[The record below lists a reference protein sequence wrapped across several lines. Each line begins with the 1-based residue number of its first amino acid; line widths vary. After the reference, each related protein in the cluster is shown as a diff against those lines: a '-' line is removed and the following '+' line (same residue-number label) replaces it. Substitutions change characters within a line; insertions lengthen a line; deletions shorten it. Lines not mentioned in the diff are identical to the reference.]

1 MHATLAPQQGRQDD
15 QHAPPSSFATSR
27 EQPVLQ
33 NSNYEES
40 PQSSQAT
47 HAAVTQGPSLAEN
60 QQGATAGG
68 TFHALYT
75 KHKTQKHKIWQ
86 DGRLVLTSLVILLH
100 QANPPPGAGD
110 PVLDTV
116 PLAPAQIQAIR
127 QGQLTLLETE
137 KFLLQVEGCW
147 KGSSSSWNTAS
158 RASSAPSAAMQKL
171 MQRKFRKPATKR
183 PPPPQSQQPAFLQ
196 QRKRPLQP
204 GELQRQYYGAPP
216 PLPNPP
222 PHSSAPP
229 GGSYPS
235 RPRPQSPPY
244 PPPSRQ
250 PQTPHYPPSSRQ
262 PQHVRQHQPD
272 HQGFSPATPSTLD
285 GPPRE
290 QAPPSPRPTPYG
302 FGAASPTAARD
313 EDPRASTRE
322 PAPPGFR
329 SSNHTEPAR
338 RNPSATLP
346 HKFALNAFDSNGF
359 YGEDEEEEEED
370 EPEMDHRR
378 SNTPHDHHS
387 DSLRRE
393 NEPLAFPSEGNFRA
407 NAGQFHSGTRVADSS
422 YRGQPAGTTNETL
435 TTDDLLDLFGGAT
448 QTKSIDKV
456 TESKPTQGPAAAVE
470 QTDDFALPPPSDSS
484 DGEDE

>member
-60 QQGATAGG
+60 QQGSTAGG

-86 DGRLVLTSLVILLH
+86 DGRLVLKSLVILLH

-183 PPPPQSQQPAFLQ
+183 PPPPQSQQPAF
-196 QRKRPLQP
+196 
-204 GELQRQYYGAPP
+204 
-216 PLPNPP
+216 
-222 PHSSAPP
+222 
-229 GGSYPS
+229 
-235 RPRPQSPPY
+235 
-244 PPPSRQ
+244 
-250 PQTPHYPPSSRQ
+250 
-262 PQHVRQHQPD
+262 
-272 HQGFSPATPSTLD
+272 
-285 GPPRE
+285 
-290 QAPPSPRPTPYG
+290 
-302 FGAASPTAARD
+302 
-313 EDPRASTRE
+313 
-322 PAPPGFR
+322 
-329 SSNHTEPAR
+329 
-338 RNPSATLP
+338 
-346 HKFALNAFDSNGF
+346 
-359 YGEDEEEEEED
+359 
-370 EPEMDHRR
+370 
-378 SNTPHDHHS
+378 
-387 DSLRRE
+387 
-393 NEPLAFPSEGNFRA
+393 
-407 NAGQFHSGTRVADSS
+407 
-422 YRGQPAGTTNETL
+422 
-435 TTDDLLDLFGGAT
+435 
-448 QTKSIDKV
+448 
-456 TESKPTQGPAAAVE
+456 
-470 QTDDFALPPPSDSS
+470 
-484 DGEDE
+484 